1 MTFTGSKVFNN
12 QTNEKTKKDELGS
25 ISSFTLS
32 MTQNPLYTTT
42 LTLLDTGDLSFEG
55 EYNLWQSDDKE
66 HNVGIYK
73 KSEGDAYAKINT
85 TMRLL
90 YNFGRN
96 YFFNLGVKNMP
107 IADLSS
113 TPTTYS
119 AGAMAR
125 FLEDKNL
132 TSWAGLNFDFNLKN
146 VQETK
151 FLLGVTNPNF
161 NGILQFRVERKV
173 SSGITIPEGKVMAHA
188 TYPKFLKLGLEAKV
202 SDTFSL
208 FNLFESE
215 IEEKDFKTEMS
226 FGGLYTLD
234 PYTNM
239 KFRVKDDLST
249 TISLTRRFRN
259 LIDFTF
265 CTHLIYKTYTATEMK
280 LSTEPLLSHVKS
292 KFGFTLNL
300 IDEPLI

>member
-226 FGGLYTLD
+226 FGGLYGDWGLGIGD
-234 PYTNM
+234 WANPQSPIPNPQSPIPNPHEFM
-239 KFRVKDDLST
+239 
-249 TISLTRRFRN
+249 
-259 LIDFTF
+259 
-265 CTHLIYKTYTATEMK
+265 
-280 LSTEPLLSHVKS
+280 
-292 KFGFTLNL
+292 
-300 IDEPLI
+300 